1 VKRKHHRAFI
11 LTALTFV
18 VCAGSAET
26 LSAQD
31 AVRDLPA
38 DYVPGVTF
46 TVSIS
51 ISPPGGTVVAGFEE
65 SPPLG
70 WVVSNISH
78 CGVFDPKTGKIKWG
92 PFFGGSVPPA
102 VSYDVRPFSGGSG
115 EQCFT
120 GTASFDGLD
129 QPIGGELCIP
139 HSVPAVSGIGLAGLA
154 VSLFVVG
161 AMVLSRTK
169 RTARPHR

>member
-1 VKRKHHRAFI
+1 MKRKHHRAFI
-11 LTALTFV
+11 LTALSV
-18 VCAGSAET
+18 VVYGSSAET
-26 LSAQD
+26 VSAQD

-46 TVSIS
+46 TVSIALN
-51 ISPPGGTVVAGFEE
+51 PPDGTAVVGIEE
-65 SPPLG
+65 QPPIG
-70 WVVSNISH
+70 WVVSAISH
-78 CGVFDPKTGKIKWG
+78 SGVFDTQKQKVKWG
-92 PFFGGSVPPA
+92 PFFGSSVPPA
-102 VSYDVRPFSGGSG
+102 VSYDIRPFGGGSG

-120 GTASFDGLD
+120 GKVSFDGLVPD
-129 QPIGGELCIP
+129 IGGDLCIP